1 MHGKIFL
8 LNGNVRIF
16 YLFIVCALILFGS
29 SNATCEAKNISIE
42 VKNNDNRLLFLQSL
56 KDFSANY
63 KQTTYTEKK
72 PEYADG
78 ELFIKTPNKI
88 MIRHKTKVMTLKI
101 VSIDGV
107 LKAVDENV
115 GQITYVENQY
125 NDLLKLFDNK
135 LDAKELHYNFNNELC
150 LAFKHQDAYLDGCL
164 DVDLQQRTIKS
175 MSLYGIIL
183 PESSNTNNNDNKKSD
198 KVSNNDIIK
207 SKFLPI
213 IRLDFTNT
221 KVNKGISDDMF
232 EIKDNRIFG
241 DDE

>member
-1 MHGKIFL
+1 MFIDIFL
-8 LNGNVRIF
+8 CKSKLFHKLIFTIFSVFSFLVLN
-16 YLFIVCALILFGS
+16 YQ
-29 SNATCEAKNISIE
+29 SNSLSID
-42 VKNNDNRLLFLQSL
+42 VKQNDGKFLFLQSL

-72 PEYADG
+72 QEYANG
-78 ELFIKTPNKI
+78 ELFVKTPNKI

-135 LDAKELHYNFNNELC
+135 LEAKELHYNFNNELC
-150 LAFKHQDAYLDGCL
+150 FAFKYQGAYLDGCL

-183 PESSNTNNNDNKKSD
+183 PENSKTNNNDNKKSD
-198 KVSNNDIIK
+198 EVSNNDIIK
-207 SKFLPI
+207 SKFVPI

-221 KVNKGISDDMF
+221 KVNKGISNDVF

>member
-1 MHGKIFL
+1 MFIDIFL
-8 LNGNVRIF
+8 CKNKLFHKLIFTIFSVFSFLVLN
-16 YLFIVCALILFGS
+16 YQ
-29 SNATCEAKNISIE
+29 SNSLSID
-42 VKNNDNRLLFLQSL
+42 VKQNDGKFLFLQSL

-72 PEYADG
+72 LEYADG

-135 LDAKELHYNFNNELC
+135 LEAKELHYNFNNELC
-150 LAFKHQDAYLDGCL
+150 FAFKHQGAYLDGCL

-175 MSLYGIIL
+175 MSFYGIIL
-183 PESSNTNNNDNKKSD
+183 PENSKTNNNDNKKSD
-198 KVSNNDIIK
+198 EVSNNDIIK
-207 SKFLPI
+207 SKFVPI

-221 KVNKGISDDMF
+221 KVNKGIGDDVF
-232 EIKDNRIFG
+232 DIKDNRIFG